1 MMCTEDDEFLDD
13 KRMLVIHVAD
23 ADGRVKLK

>member
-1 MMCTEDDEFLDD
+1 MCTDDDEFLGE
-13 KRMLVIHVAD
+13 KHKQLFLVTD

>member
-1 MMCTEDDEFLDD
+1 MCTEDDEFLDD
-13 KRMLVIHVAD
+13 KRMKLIHVAD

>member
-1 MMCTEDDEFLDD
+1 MCTEDDEFLDD
-13 KRMLVIHVAD
+13 TRMQLIHVAD